1 MRING
6 KNIVREE
13 KGAITAIVLESLLVI
28 VVVFIN
34 IYMIGSNKS
43 NSQEKEIK
51 MIQQAYNYTEDK
63 IDSKYKIV

>member
-28 VVVFIN
+28 VVVF
-34 IYMIGSNKS
+34 Y
-43 NSQEKEIK
+43 
-51 MIQQAYNYTEDK
+51 
-63 IDSKYKIV
+63 